1 MVPLIRQYIL
11 FSNNKLA
18 TTVAMV
24 KENFLIYERF
34 FSIQLKLKDNMDPN
48 TMNPDKL
55 KRSLQ
60 RFQYE
65 KPT

>member
-1 MVPLIRQYIL
+1 
-11 FSNNKLA
+11 
-18 TTVAMV
+18 MV